1 LPVQDEPR
9 LQWKRI
15 AGSSN
20 VAEVGYSEGN
30 LYVKYKP
37 RDATYVY
44 YNVPKHHYVRL
55 LRSPSKGKYL
65 HRHIRGIFNYDRL
78 A

>member
-1 LPVQDEPR
+1 MPEQEQEK

-15 AGSSN
+15 SGSSN
-20 VAEVGYSEGN
+20 VSEVGYSDGN
-30 LYVKYKP
+30 LYVKFKP
-37 RDATYVY
+37 RNATYVY
-44 YNVPKHHYVRL
+44 YNVPKQHYVRL

-65 HRHIRGIFNYDRL
+65 HRHVRGIFDYDRL